1 MPTAHPAYATGVKTY
16 LTKMVPE
23 LVSERYV
30 RWMSDPEVTRTLV
43 AGRYPEDMESIRRF
57 VQVHMTPPHV
67 FLAIFWQ
74 ETDEHIGNV
83 KLTVDSLNRRG
94 EFSIVIGE
102 KDFWGKGVSTEVTA
116 LMLEIAFCRLNLHRV
131 FLGVNSGNVAAIKSY
146 QKVGFVEEGRA
157 RQEMFVDGKYED
169 RVIMGILAEEYFAQK
184 NADNVSRI

>member
-1 MPTAHPAYATGVKTY
+1 MKTSRPPYATGTKTY

-23 LVSERYV
+23 LVTERYL

-43 AGRYPEDMESIRRF
+43 AGRYPEDIEGIQRF
-57 VQVHMTPPHV
+57 VATHMAPPHV
-67 FLAIFWQ
+67 FLAIYWR

-83 KLTVDSLNRRG
+83 KLTVDTLNRRG

-102 KDFWGKGVSTEVTA
+102 KEFWGKGVSTEVTA

-131 FLGVNSGNVAAIKSY
+131 FLGVNSGNIAAIKSY
-146 QKVGFVEEGRA
+146 LKVGFIEEGRA

-184 NADNVSRI
+184 HVSGGRTI